1 MRKLVCA
8 LACRNNGSRL
18 YGKPLQNL
26 DIERGYTILDYMI
39 DEINSLPEV
48 SDIVLAVSEG
58 DDNHAFHEFAKKRGI
73 AAISG
78 DPEDVLARLI
88 HATRHVGGTDIFR
101 VTSESPF
108 IYFEALHDAWEA
120 HISNDRDLTALDN
133 LPDGCG
139 FELVKLDAYVK
150 SHENGKAKHRSE
162 YCSLYIRENK
172 DQFDIAF
179 VDIPNELRRM
189 DIRLTVDYPEDLILC
204 REVYTHFKDQAPRI
218 PIADIINFLD
228 KNPSIKDLVNP
239 FVEEGLKTMYL

>member
-26 DIERGYTILDYMI
+26 DIDCGYTILDYMI
-39 DEINSLPEV
+39 DEMKSLPEI
-48 SDIVLAVSEG
+48 SEIVLAVSEG
-58 DDNHAFHEFAKKRGI
+58 EDNAVFHQI
-73 AAISG
+73 ASRHEIHSISG
-78 DPEDVLARLI
+78 DEENVLGRLI
-88 HATRHVGGTDIFR
+88 DATRHAGGTDIFR

-108 IYFEALHDAWEA
+108 IYYEALHDAWED
-120 HISNDRDLTALDN
+120 HVKNNRDLTALDN

-139 FELVKLDAYVK
+139 FELIKLDAYTK
-150 SHENGKAKHRSE
+150 SHEKGDSKHRSE

-179 VDIPNELRRM
+179 VDIPDELRRT

-204 REVYTHFKDQAPRI
+204 RAVYSHLKHQSPLI
-218 PIADIINFLD
+218 PVLSIIEFLD
-228 KNPSIKDLVNP
+228 ENPAVKDLVDP
-239 FVEEGLKTMYL
+239 FIEEGLKMMYL